1 MTKKLKMILPIL
13 SLTLLLMPGSVS
25 TAANN
30 LVAEDII
37 VITANNDN
45 ETVMPMSDDIRWV
58 YYTGADGRRYK
69 RLFNYS
75 TGQWIG
81 DPILI
86 S

>member
-1 MTKKLKMILPIL
+1 MIKKLKMILPIL
-13 SLTLLLMPGSVS
+13 SLTLLLIPGTVS
-25 TAANN
+25 AAANIS
-30 LVAEDII
+30 VTEDII
-37 VITANNDN
+37 VIDSSDDN

-75 TGQWIG
+75 TNQWVG

>member
-13 SLTLLLMPGSVS
+13 SLTLLLIPGTVS
-25 TAANN
+25 TAASNSI
-30 LVAEDII
+30 AEDII
-37 VITANNDN
+37 VITASNDN

-58 YYTGADGRRYK
+58 YYTSADGRLYR

-75 TGQWIG
+75 TNQWIG
-81 DPILI
+81 DWILV

>member
-1 MTKKLKMILPIL
+1 MTKKLKMILSIL
-13 SLTLLLMPGSVS
+13 SLTLLLMPGTVCV
-25 TAANN
+25 AASNSI
-30 LVAEDII
+30 AEDII
-37 VITANNDN
+37 VTTANNDN

-58 YYTGADGRRYK
+58 YKTSADGKRYK

-81 DPILI
+81 DWILV

>member
-13 SLTLLLMPGSVS
+13 SLTLLLMPGLVS